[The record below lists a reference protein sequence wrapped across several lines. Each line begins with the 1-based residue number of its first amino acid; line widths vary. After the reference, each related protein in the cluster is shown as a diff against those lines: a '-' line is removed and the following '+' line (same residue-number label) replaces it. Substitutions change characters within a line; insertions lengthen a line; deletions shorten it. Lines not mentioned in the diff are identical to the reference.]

1 MYFGIS
7 NRRYT
12 GSKFKLADW
21 IRETLIAET
30 KGKTFADIFA
40 GTGVV
45 TAKVA
50 DLYDHIYV
58 NDFLYSNY
66 AVYQAFM
73 GPGKFNQKKLDK
85 LATEFN
91 QTEIS
96 ELPENYFSTSFG
108 DKYFSHENAKLI
120 GHIREYIEE
129 NKKQFTQKEYYILLA
144 SLMYSA
150 DKIANTV
157 GHYDAFF
164 AKVRVT
170 KRMDFRLVKPLP
182 DSKFT
187 IYREDT
193 NELVRRLEAD
203 VVYIDPPYN
212 SRQYSRFYHIL
223 ENLIKWEKP
232 ELFGVA
238 LKPPTENVSVYS
250 KTGARAAF
258 EDLITNLKCKYIVVS
273 YNNTYN
279 PKSSSSRNKIEYE
292 DLEKILKAKGSTKV
306 FSKSHQHFN
315 SGKTDFVD
323 HREYLFV
330 TKVDEK

>member
-164 AKVRVT
+164 AKVRT
-170 KRMDFRLVKPLP
+170 
-182 DSKFT
+182 S
-187 IYREDT
+187 
-193 NELVRRLEAD
+193 
-203 VVYIDPPYN
+203 
-212 SRQYSRFYHIL
+212 
-223 ENLIKWEKP
+223 W
-232 ELFGVA
+232 
-238 LKPPTENVSVYS
+238 
-250 KTGARAAF
+250 
-258 EDLITNLKCKYIVVS
+258 
-273 YNNTYN
+273 
-279 PKSSSSRNKIEYE
+279 
-292 DLEKILKAKGSTKV
+292 
-306 FSKSHQHFN
+306 
-315 SGKTDFVD
+315 
-323 HREYLFV
+323 
-330 TKVDEK
+330 